1 MVQAFLSVQE
11 AGGAFPPEPKEDD
24 APFGRSYTTA
34 MAVLALTPAYQLL
47 PVYQR

>member
-1 MVQAFLSVQE
+1 MVDVFLKVQASD
-11 AGGAFPPEPKEDD
+11 GSFPPEPRQGD
-24 APFGRSYTTA
+24 AIFGNVYTTA